1 MEDLLNPDKRVPK
14 ITKFDV
20 DVPIPLGL
28 RVIEEGK
35 EKQVVGLTVVLPQGT
50 TSSGL
55 GTFQHKAF
63 ANDLI
68 ALRLKPESVEQKLTK
83 NLGEEEGKALTA
95 ELRALGAEL
104 VKDPSKP
111 IETARK
117 HQRLIEAYRSC
128 TADVENDGHPFGQ
141 DLSDADKKAL
151 IAFLA
156 TL

>member
-1 MEDLLNPDKRVPK
+1 MEDLLNPEKRIPK

-28 RVIEEGK
+28 RVVEEGK

-55 GTFQHKAF
+55 GTFQHKTF

-68 ALRLKPESVEQKLTK
+68 ALRLKPGSVEERLAKS
-83 NLGEEEGKALTA
+83 LGEEEGKALAA
-95 ELRALGAEL
+95 ELRTLGAEL
-104 VKDPSKP
+104 VKDPSRP
-111 IETARK
+111 IEAARK
-117 HQRLIEAYRSC
+117 HKRLIEAYSSC
-128 TADVENDGHPFGQ
+128 TADIENDGHPFGQ
-141 DLSDADKKAL
+141 GLPDADKKAL

-156 TL
+156 TM